1 MYFWWMYER
10 KFPIIWIKVFDDIP
24 QLCVYIFDCFQ
35 HTHLHWLQV
44 TISSYKFRISLKVTN
59 PQGWKL
65 TFMDGKNVYN
75 LVWCIIK
82 TNMYPSVLRVIYYS
96 TNAMDLF
103 KSIYIRPRLDILVI
117 REILLIHTQKYHV
130 VPRSKLS
137 VLQRLAWSYQM
148 TLLWAIMHF
157 DWYLTNK
164 FEGKQYIPIC
174 MRSFNQ
180 KESSFLL
187 CLPMW

>member
-1 MYFWWMYER
+1 MIF
-10 KFPIIWIKVFDDIP
+10 P
-24 QLCVYIFDCFQ
+24 QLCVCIFDCFQ

-59 PQGWKL
+59 PQSWKL
-65 TFMDGKNVYN
+65 TFMYRKNVYI
-75 LVWCIIK
+75 LVWWIFK
-82 TNMYPSVLRVIYYS
+82 TNMYPYIPIISISIVLRFIHSSINTMDYS
-96 TNAMDLF
+96 
-103 KSIYIRPRLDILVI
+103 KSRYIRPRLDIIVKQ
-117 REILLIHTQKYHV
+117 EILLIHTQKYHV

>member
-1 MYFWWMYER
+1 MLLY
-10 KFPIIWIKVFDDIP
+10 P
-24 QLCVYIFDCFQ
+24 QLCVCIFDCFQ

-59 PQGWKL
+59 PQSWKL
-65 TFMDGKNVYN
+65 TFVYRKNVYN
-75 LVWCIIK
+75 LVWWIFE
-82 TNMYPSVLRVIYYS
+82 TNMDPAIPIISIPILRLTHFSI
-96 TNAMDLF
+96 NAMDYF
-103 KSIYIRPRLDILVI
+103 KPRCICPWLVILVQQ
-117 REILLIHTQKYHV
+117 EILLIHTQKYHV

-157 DWYLTNK
+157 DWYLTSK

>member
-1 MYFWWMYER
+1 MI
-10 KFPIIWIKVFDDIP
+10 FPH
-24 QLCVYIFDCFQ
+24 LCVCIFDCFQ

-44 TISSYKFRISLKVTN
+44 TISSYKFRISLKVRN
-59 PQGWKL
+59 PQSWKL
-65 TFMDGKNVYN
+65 TFMYEKRIVYS
-75 LVWCIIK
+75 LVWWILK
-82 TNMYPSVLRVIYYS
+82 TNMYPYLNSIPIIRISIVLSVELRVIHHS
-96 TNAMDLF
+96 INAVDYF
-103 KSIYIRPRLDILVI
+103 KSRYICPRLVI
-117 REILLIHTQKYHV
+117 IVMPEILLIHTQKYHV

-157 DWYLTNK
+157 DWYLTSK